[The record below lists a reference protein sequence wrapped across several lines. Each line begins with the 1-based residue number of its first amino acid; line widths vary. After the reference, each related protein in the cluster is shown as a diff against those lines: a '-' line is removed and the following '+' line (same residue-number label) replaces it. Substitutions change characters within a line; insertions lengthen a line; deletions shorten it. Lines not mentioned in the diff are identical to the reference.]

1 VESNDCHRSG
11 HNNTH
16 CRQSCAVIP
25 GLRVVSLSAV
35 MLSEGFQWRQT
46 PLVGI
51 MRSGR
56 IPSECVSS
64 WFLCETTDLN
74 HTTTCCSVCSQDFGF
89 RYGGGDACYC
99 CRRPVDPQIG
109 YIAAVVFGAHGRSDL
124 AKQLI
129 QELHSSCCNSF
140 RRKTAAKVWV
150 QRTRLSGSQSLTPR
164 IFSRSHGR
172 GVCSIRQVP
181 RRLR

>member
-1 VESNDCHRSG
+1 M
-11 HNNTH
+11 
-16 CRQSCAVIP
+16 
-25 GLRVVSLSAV
+25 SLSAV

-129 QELHSSCCNSF
+129 QELHSSYIAFPDRPSA
-140 RRKTAAKVWV
+140 KQLLQQLQTEDSSKGVGTANAAVGEPKSDTEDI
-150 QRTRLSGSQSLTPR
+150 QPESRQGRLLYSPSAASASMIT
-164 IFSRSHGR
+164 
-172 GVCSIRQVP
+172 
-181 RRLR
+181 